1 MERVFCYPS
10 VMKRGPEG
18 KFQDNLL
25 TTLRSAGMTCQKFND
40 LYSEGIPDTLVK
52 FSMVVLRG
60 ICAAWIEL
68 KAIDEWPKRETTK
81 LPKDAIPTEAQARWM
96 RNFATLSVPCWVILN
111 TPDGWMAYDHT
122 AIDMVASWPVSE
134 VKKHLC
140 TEKPTLGRILR
151 NLYAD

>member
-1 MERVFCYPS
+1 MS
-10 VMKRGPEG
+10 RGPEG
-18 KFQDNLL
+18 RFQDRFLEI
-25 TTLRSAGMTCQKFND
+25 LRAQGMICQKFND
-40 LYSEGIPDTLVK
+40 LYTEGIPDILVK
-52 FSMVVLRG
+52 FSMVLIRG

-81 LPKDAIPTEAQARWM
+81 LPAKAIPTPDQVRWM

-111 TPDGWMAYDHT
+111 TPDGWLAYDHS
-122 AIDMVASWPVSE
+122 AVEIVASWPVSE

-151 NLYAD
+151 NLYEG